1 MQLETAEQ
9 DAVSRPRLKLATVLL
24 VAGIFVATLAPV
36 TWINAALSHVN
47 LPPAVQSMTHVLMF
61 IALAVVLLRAWPA
74 LGLWRLLGLT
84 LLLAVITETLQHF
97 AIGRHP
103 SLQGV
108 AYDMAGVC
116 LGLVGSAAMRA
127 TWSRTPT
134 PGRHRSPRQFPEGD
148 G

>member
-1 MQLETAEQ
+1 MQQETAEK
-9 DAVSRPRLKLATVLL
+9 DAVSGPRPKVAAVLL

-36 TWINAALSHVN
+36 SWINAALGYVN

-61 IALAVVLLRAWPA
+61 IALIALLLRAWPE

-84 LLLAVITETLQHF
+84 LLLAVITEALQHF

-127 TWSRTPT
+127 TWSKTPT
-134 PGRHRSPRQFPEGD
+134 PGRHPSP
-148 G
+148 